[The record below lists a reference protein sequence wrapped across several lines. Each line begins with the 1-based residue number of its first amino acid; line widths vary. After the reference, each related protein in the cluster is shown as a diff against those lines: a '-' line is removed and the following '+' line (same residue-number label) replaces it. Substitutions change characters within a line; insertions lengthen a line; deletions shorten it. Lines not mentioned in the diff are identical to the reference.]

1 MSSLF
6 FQCTQ
11 YCHHPG
17 VNHGV
22 HDRHHHGVGVFGVSV
37 GVGHH
42 HGVGVGS

>member
-22 HDRHHHGVGVFGVSV
+22 HDHGVDVF